1 MLPSVSL
8 SPASSVSL
16 VRSVEFTDSM
26 LVVFCFRGTIG
37 ANSVLGDK
45 RWAGTYGV
53 DADYW
58 AEDNCRVLYILT
70 SDILVRKGRFLHM
83 LLQ

>member
-1 MLPSVSL
+1 VFPSVSL
-8 SPASSVSL
+8 SLASPVSIDL
-16 VRSVEFTDSM
+16 M
-26 LVVFCFRGTIG
+26 LVLLQIRATIG
-37 ANSVLGDK
+37 ANSMLGDK

-70 SDILVRKGRFLHM
+70 SDILVRKGHISHAALIG
-83 LLQ
+83 LVK

>member
-1 MLPSVSL
+1 M
-8 SPASSVSL
+8 
-16 VRSVEFTDSM
+16 
-26 LVVFCFRGTIG
+26 
-37 ANSVLGDK
+37 LGDK

-70 SDILVRKGRFLHM
+70 SDILVREGRISNVASIVLVKSVTSIISSSGRDFEIDAA
-83 LLQ
+83 